1 MPSKK
6 AKPAAAT
13 PAALPA
19 GRSGRAFSK
28 MLDAKS
34 AQSLLSQLEQAKK
47 EKQKKKKWYERK
59 IAPEDRV
66 DFSSPLC
73 RCKDDPGVC
82 CIGTWCACIVIP
94 QLYEREIGPPGS
106 CKKWFFRLG
115 VLCSINVVVVMIRT
129 VLVSATFSWHNCPA
143 CTWENYSIVP
153 DATVGLVA
161 LCLFITGTCMLVKL
175 LSAVRAKI
183 REQDGIT
190 VGRFGERYGERAD
203 DVCMTCCCICCS
215 VCQIMRHLG
224 MSWGPMCWG
233 VTDES
238 KRGRRYVLAST
249 TGDAGGRVQDG
260 PEDEKEEP
268 REEPQGGSAC

>member
-115 VLCSINVVVVMIRT
+115 VLCSINVVVLPSSWVNFIIF
-129 VLVSATFSWHNCPA
+129 LVSILIFGPKNSNFL
-143 CTWENYSIVP
+143 SIF
-153 DATVGLVA
+153 TKKISKVA
-161 LCLFITGTCMLVKL
+161 RPSRLK
-175 LSAVRAKI
+175 RAM
-183 REQDGIT
+183 
-190 VGRFGERYGERAD
+190 FY
-203 DVCMTCCCICCS
+203 
-215 VCQIMRHLG
+215 
-224 MSWGPMCWG
+224 
-233 VTDES
+233 
-238 KRGRRYVLAST
+238 
-249 TGDAGGRVQDG
+249 
-260 PEDEKEEP
+260 
-268 REEPQGGSAC
+268 